1 MLHSPDDYIFRFRP
15 ANLNGSNNRT
25 IEKPYKI
32 LYHGSLVARN
42 GLDLAVE
49 AVETVR
55 RSIPN
60 VKLVVCGE
68 RTPFLEQ
75 VMEMARERQLE
86 DNIDYLGVQNLNG
99 IVEAITACDLGII
112 PKHKN
117 IFT

>member
-1 MLHSPDDYIFRFRP
+1 VLHSPDDYIFRFRP